1 MKIKLGWKAHNSTT
15 IWSFNL
21 TSQVNWDF
29 FCTNLNFGL
38 FFFWYFFFQLKRV
51 YSKTALFILIQFFFL
66 KYHEYKNASLVFSL
80 SYLLSE
86 LFFLFNV
93 FFSQLFI
100 FKATIFIFISTWLI
114 LIFHHFLFINF
125 IRTIFSCFFL
135 FNILC
140 IVSLSFNPDLYMYKY
155 GIQYCIYV

>member
-15 IWSFNL
+15 IWSFNEIFHL
-21 TSQVNWDF
+21 PSKLRF

-51 YSKTALFILIQFFFL
+51 YSKTALFILIQFFFSQISWVQ
-66 KYHEYKNASLVFSL
+66 KRITGFFSVIFAFWAFFSL
-80 SYLLSE
+80 QC
-86 LFFLFNV
+86 F

-125 IRTIFSCFFL
+125 IRTIFSCFFCL
-135 FNILC
+135 IF
-140 IVSLSFNPDLYMYKY
+140 
-155 GIQYCIYV
+155 YV

>member
-21 TSQVNWDF
+21 TSQANWDF
-29 FCTNLNFGL
+29 FVLISILAF
-38 FFFWYFFFQLKRV
+38 FFFWYFFSAKASLQQNSIVHFD
-51 YSKTALFILIQFFFL
+51 SIFFL

>member
-1 MKIKLGWKAHNSTT
+1 MKSTQLYYNLKLQFHFPSK
-15 IWSFNL
+15 L
-21 TSQVNWDF
+21 RF

-125 IRTIFSCFFL
+125 IRTIFSCFFCL
-135 FNILC
+135 IF
-140 IVSLSFNPDLYMYKY
+140 
-155 GIQYCIYV
+155 YV